1 MLKGILLVLV
11 DLQTP
16 GCEVE
21 LGFRTSGLVAVRVS
35 VQCSCKENVGNKNL
49 AGV

>member
-21 LGFRTSGLVAVRVS
+21 LGFRTSGLV
-35 VQCSCKENVGNKNL
+35 CSEGVGT
-49 AGV
+49 V